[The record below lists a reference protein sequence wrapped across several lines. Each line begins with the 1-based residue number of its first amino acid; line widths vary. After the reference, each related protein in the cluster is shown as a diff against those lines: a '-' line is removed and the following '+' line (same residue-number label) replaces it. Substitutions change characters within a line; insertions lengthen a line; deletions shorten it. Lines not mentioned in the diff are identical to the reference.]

1 VCFQSIGK
9 SILQTIE
16 ETHLLLLVGVC
27 VIGTVAGKLHEMSDI
42 FAHRHGSL
50 LQILELL
57 LLELDNTL
65 GHVMRS
71 KSHLKL
77 IPIDVVEFFMS
88 SYIGIPPINCGA
100 YQLVQ
105 SQHDLLPVV
114 PLHNLKLLL
123 YNLELVIVSMG
134 STKCEKVFGL
144 VH

>member
-9 SILQTIE
+9 SILETIE

-57 LLELDNTL
+57 LELDNTL

-88 SYIGIPPINCGA
+88 SYIGIPPINWGG
-100 YQLVQ
+100 
-105 SQHDLLPVV
+105 LPVGAK
-114 PLHNLKLLL
+114 PTGPSPCGSIAQ
-123 YNLELVIVSMG
+123 LEASSLQS
-134 STKCEKVFGL
+134 
-144 VH
+144 